1 LGALIKIKIKIP
13 MNSSMIEQPDGNMDP
28 VGGAPVQHGKLMD
41 ILSKARAIK
50 ASDLHI
56 TVGRPIFLRLNGGLR
71 FADESLSAAET
82 EALLFE
88 ILTEDQKNELRK
100 ELNLEFSLVDD
111 SGSRYRGI
119 IIHHRLG
126 WDGVFRV
133 INNEVMDFEELGLP
147 ENLARLTEYQQG
159 LVLVGGP
166 SGSGKTSTLAA
177 LLDRINQTRQ
187 DHIIT
192 VEDPIEY
199 IIRPK
204 RCQVTQREVGSHTR
218 SFSYALRAALR
229 EDPDVIMVGEM
240 RDLETMSMA
249 ITAAETGHLVLSS
262 IHTTSATRT
271 IGALID
277 AFPPGRQ
284 DQIRMMV
291 AESLRGIICQYL
303 VPSMDGMACYPAME
317 ILFSNPGIASI
328 IRENRTHMLTSEIQ
342 TGKKQGMRLMDD
354 SLDELVREGKVS
366 QAEAHKWALDRERF
380 G

>member
-1 LGALIKIKIKIP
+1 
-13 MNSSMIEQPDGNMDP
+13 MNSNIIDQPDENM
-28 VGGAPVQHGKLMD
+28 VNAGSLSAQHGKLMD

-56 TVGRPIFLRLNGGLR
+56 SVGRPIFLRLNGGLR
-71 FADESLSAAET
+71 FADAVLSAAET

-88 ILTEDQKNELRK
+88 VLTEDQKTQLR
-100 ELNLEFSLVDD
+100 EDLNIEFSLVDD

-126 WDGVFRV
+126 WDGIFRI
-133 INNEVMDFEELGLP
+133 INNKVMNFVELGLP
-147 ENLARLTEYQQG
+147 EDLARLTEYQQG

-177 LLDRINQTRQ
+177 LLDRINETRQ

-199 IIRPK
+199 IIHPK
-204 RCQVTQREVGSHTR
+204 KCQVTQREVGRHTR

-229 EDPDVIMVGEM
+229 EDPDIIMVGEM

-284 DQIRMMV
+284 AQIRMMV

-303 VPSMDGMACYPAME
+303 VPSMDGMACHPAME

-328 IRENRTHMLTSEIQ
+328 IRENQTHMLTSEIQ

-354 SLDELVREGKVS
+354 SLDELVREGKIS
-366 QAEAHKWALDRERF
+366 KAEAHKWALDRERF

>member
-1 LGALIKIKIKIP
+1 
-13 MNSSMIEQPDGNMDP
+13 MNSNKNEEFAGNTKEAN
-28 VGGAPVQHGKLMD
+28 GAPVHRGKLMK
-41 ILSKARAIK
+41 ILSKAREIK

-56 TVGRPIFLRLNGGLR
+56 SVGRPIFLRLNGGLR
-71 FADESLSAAET
+71 FADAALSAAET
-82 EALLFE
+82 ESLLFGVLDE
-88 ILTEDQKNELRK
+88 KQKNQLRK
-100 ELNLEFSLVDD
+100 ELNLEFSLVDET
-111 SGSRYRGI
+111 GSRYRGI

-133 INNEVMDFEELGLP
+133 INNEVMDFGELGLP
-147 ENLARLTEYQQG
+147 EDLVRLTEYQQG

-166 SGSGKTSTLAA
+166 SGAGKTSTLAA

-199 IIRPK
+199 IIHPK
-204 RCQVTQREVGSHTR
+204 KCQVTQREVGSHTR

-303 VPSMDGMACYPAME
+303 VPSIDGMACYPAME

-366 QAEAHKWALDRERF
+366 RAEAHKWALDRERF

>member
-1 LGALIKIKIKIP
+1 
-13 MNSSMIEQPDGNMDP
+13 MNSNTIEES
-28 VGGAPVQHGKLMD
+28 VGKTKDANGATVHRGKLME

-56 TVGRPIFLRLNGGLR
+56 SVGRPIFLRLNGGLR
-71 FADESLSAAET
+71 FADAPLSAAET
-82 EALLFE
+82 KSLFFE
-88 ILTEDQKNELRK
+88 VLSEDQKNKLR
-100 ELNLEFSLVDD
+100 EDLNLEFSLIDE

-133 INNEVMDFEELGLP
+133 INDEVMNFEELGLP
-147 ENLARLTEYQQG
+147 EDLARLTEYQQG

-166 SGSGKTSTLAA
+166 SGAGKTSTLAA

-204 RCQVTQREVGSHTR
+204 KCQVTQREVGSHTR
-218 SFSYALRAALR
+218 SFGCALRAALR

-262 IHTTSATRT
+262 IHTTSVTRT
-271 IGALID
+271 IGSLID

-303 VPSMDGMACYPAME
+303 VPSIDGTACYPAME

-328 IRENRTHMLTSEIQ
+328 IRENQTHMLTSEIQ
-342 TGKKQGMRLMDD
+342 TGHKQGMRLMDD
-354 SLDELVREGKVS
+354 SLDKLVREGKIS
-366 QAEAHKWALDRERF
+366 SAEARKWALDRERF

>member
-1 LGALIKIKIKIP
+1 
-13 MNSSMIEQPDGNMDP
+13 M
-28 VGGAPVQHGKLMD
+28 
-41 ILSKARAIK
+41 
-50 ASDLHI
+50 
-56 TVGRPIFLRLNGGLR
+56 GRPIFLRLNGGLR
-71 FADESLSAAET
+71 FADTALSAAET

-88 ILTEDQKNELRK
+88 VLNNDQKAQLRK
-100 ELNLEFSLVDD
+100 ELNLEFSLVDET
-111 SGSRYRGI
+111 GSRYRGI

-126 WDGVFRV
+126 WDGVFRI
-133 INNEVMDFEELGLP
+133 INNEVMDFKELGLP
-147 ENLARLTEYQQG
+147 EDLARLTEYQQG

-204 RCQVTQREVGSHTR
+204 NCQVTQREVGHHTR

-342 TGKKQGMRLMDD
+342 TGQKQGMRLMDD

-366 QAEAHKWALDRERF
+366 RAEAHKWALDRERF